1 MRATTISLALSLSCA
16 LGIVAFAQG
25 GRAAPEELRRQ
36 VERRFEVVVVR
47 DGLVLRADGPGRG
60 GRAARTVEVSG
71 GTIIVDG
78 APATG
83 AELRDTLGA
92 DADLVLQL
100 SYLDVATQRALFA
113 EAGQGVLPT
122 PAPPAP
128 QPDLEPPDAPGRT
141 RSRQSSE
148 RIRIGGSVR
157 VESDELIRG
166 DVLAIGG
173 SARVFG
179 EVRGDVAAIGG
190 VVELGPTAI
199 VGGDITVVGG
209 TLRRDPGARVDGETH
224 EVGIGAIDMS
234 NWRFSAPSLAAL
246 WWGWTMSAVYSL
258 FASIVRV
265 AVLCLLAALV
275 MLVARDYVER
285 ISARAAA
292 EPFKAG
298 AIGLLAQILFIP
310 ILVIVILL
318 LIVTIIG
325 IPLLVLVPFAILGLC
340 IFGLIGFTAVGYH
353 LGRLLTARLGWTDAG
368 PFASTIAGILLVVSP
383 VLVARLIGVGGGVL
397 YPMTVAL
404 GLVGVIVEYIAW
416 TVGFG
421 AVALARFGKSGPL
434 SSAQVAGP

>member
-1 MRATTISLALSLSCA
+1 MKAKTICVA
-16 LGIVAFAQG
+16 LGLSWALCSAAFAQG

-60 GRAARTVEVSG
+60 ARGARTVEVSG

-100 SYLDVATQRALFA
+100 SYLDVATQRALFT
-113 EAGQGVLPT
+113 EAGRGVAPGPER
-122 PAPPAP
+122 PAA
-128 QPDLEPPDAPGRT
+128 QPDLEPPDRREGARN
-141 RSRQSSE
+141 RQASE

-166 DVLAIGG
+166 DVVAVGG

-199 VGGDITVVGG
+199 VRGDVTVVGG
-209 TLRRDPGARVDGETH
+209 TLRRDPGARIEGETH
-224 EVGIGAIDMS
+224 EIGIGAIDMS
-234 NWRFSAPSLAAL
+234 DWRFSMPSLAAL
-246 WWGWTMSAVYSL
+246 WWGWTLSAVYSL
-258 FASIVRV
+258 VASIVRV
-265 AVLCLLAALV
+265 SVLCLLAALV

-285 ISARAAA
+285 VSARAAA

-298 AIGLLAQILFIP
+298 AIGFLAQVLFIP
-310 ILVIVILL
+310 ILVVVILL
-318 LIVTIIG
+318 LVVTIIG
-325 IPLLVLVPFAILGLC
+325 IPLLVLVPFAILGLG

-368 PFASTIAGILLVVSP
+368 PFAATIAGILLVVSP
-383 VLVARLIGVGGGVL
+383 VLVARLIGIGGGVL
-397 YPMTVAL
+397 YPMTVGL
-404 GLVGVIVEYIAW
+404 GLVGVIVEYVAW

-421 AVALARFGKSGPL
+421 AVALARFGRP
-434 SSAQVAGP
+434 AAN